1 MMKRPHVIINCAASI
16 DGKLALADNQSIRLS
31 NEEDIARVHRLR
43 NECDAIL
50 VGIGTV
56 LADDPKLTVKEQYVQ
71 NPKQPLRIVL
81 DSHLKTPENAE
92 ITKPTAPTLIV
103 TSCHTAG
110 KKKGHADIICCG
122 DSRIDLKKLMMYL
135 YDIGVRNLLVEGGS
149 TVISAFLKERIVD
162 EILIFFA
169 PVLIGEPAP
178 SIVGNTGEEHEKQAI
193 AVDIYNVQRMGSGFL
208 VMARPRYE

>member
-16 DGKLALADNQSIRLS
+16 DGKLALAGNQSIRLS

-56 LADDPKLTVKEQYVQ
+56 LADDPKLTVKERYVQ
-71 NPKQPLRIVL
+71 NPKQPLRVVL

-92 ITKPTAPTLIV
+92 IMKPTAPTLIV
-103 TSCHTAG
+103 TSCTTAG
-110 KKKGHADIICCG
+110 KKKGHADVICCG
-122 DSRIDLKKLMMYL
+122 DSRTDLKKLMMHL

-178 SIVGNTGEEHEKQAI
+178 SIVGNTGKEHEKQTI
-193 AVDIYNVQRMGSGFL
+193 AVDICNVQRMGSGFL